1 MAWPFVS
8 VDSPLIPSFWPDY
21 PADEDALQAV
31 LEAAY
36 GQCEAFAPVAEDGYS
51 VPGSTDAARF
61 MQAQIMQAR
70 ALYRSATSGG
80 GDQVGAEGFTVTV
93 FPMDWTVKAL
103 LRPARRPVV
112 G

>member
-1 MAWPFVS
+1 VAWPFVS

-31 LEAAY
+31 LDAAQ
-36 GQCEAFAPVAEDGYS
+36 GQCEAFAPEVDDPS
-51 VPGSTDAARF
+51 MTDSARF
-61 MQAQIMQAR
+61 RQAVIMQAR